1 LGGVNLALNTKA
13 QYPETKIKEHRL
25 MKGDPK
31 KLYLMIIIVVWL
43 VSAHRVLSLSTSPAW
58 RRVEAAAAFTD
69 EKREFLRD
77 DLRFHSDVIG
87 LRQMLLR
94 HADGEQVLHRRN
106 LVRIDW
112 NQIVADRT
120 KAESEGADSTVDLAS
135 R

>member
-1 LGGVNLALNTKA
+1 M
-13 QYPETKIKEHRL
+13 KIKEQRL
-25 MKGDPK
+25 MKGHPK
-31 KLYLMIIIVVWL
+31 KLHLMIIIVVL
-43 VSAHRVLSLSTSPAW
+43 LLSAHRVLSLSTSTSPAR

-77 DLRFHSDVIG
+77 DLRFHSDVIE

-94 HADGEQVLHRRN
+94 HAEGEQVLHRRN

-112 NQIVADRT
+112 KQIVADRT